1 MNVKQRKPRFQ
12 GARRTGVR
20 PILFLRSLK
29 MELSALIVIA
39 TAIAFLVTF
48 IPVVGGVIA
57 FFGAM
62 DVWGWNPWI
71 AGILFLAVPAL
82 VMAGTLLRLRR

>member
-39 TAIAFLVTF
+39 TAIAFLVC
-48 IPVVGGVIA
+48 
-57 FFGAM
+57 
-62 DVWGWNPWI
+62 WI
-71 AGILFLAVPAL
+71 
-82 VMAGTLLRLRR
+82 LLKIDLSW